1 MSSGLVR
8 HKLCGLGFL
17 AELGSPP
24 VRSSPFGGAPDP
36 RYVAPEQ
43 WQEGGAVD
51 ARTDLYSLAATVYRL
66 LCVLTSG
73 FSVLRR
79 LLLTHDSLS
88 TRFPVTSLLV
98 AAGAAAM

>member
-66 LCVLTSG
+66 LCVLTLSG
-73 FSVLRR
+73 FSLR